1 MGFFRDVMEDIDSI
15 LKKDPA
21 ARTRLE
27 IFLCYPGIR
36 AVIWHRPAHW
46 MYNHNIKLLARM
58 LSQRVRRK
66 TGIEIHPGAK
76 IGRRCFI
83 DHGMAVVIGE
93 TTEIGDDVTI
103 YQAVTLGGTGKES
116 GKRHPTIGNNV
127 IISSGARVLGPF
139 TVGDNSKIGS
149 GAVVLN
155 EVPPNCT
162 VVGIPGRIVKRNNVL
177 IDDMNQIDLPDP
189 VKAELDC
196 LRRRIISLEDE
207 LNAHRAMD
215 ERLYGNCGDCGEC
228 DISVCSDSVINESE
242 NCEICGSCDLDG
254 GNVNSISRTRH
265 KIFRNP
271 DAKSISIKEH
281 ITK

>member
-1 MGFFRDVMEDIDSI
+1 MGFFRNVMEDIDSI
-15 LKKDPA
+15 LEKDPA
-21 ARTRLE
+21 ARTGLE

-149 GAVVLN
+149 G
-155 EVPPNCT
+155 E
-162 VVGIPGRIVKRNNVL
+162 
-177 IDDMNQIDLPDP
+177 
-189 VKAELDC
+189 
-196 LRRRIISLEDE
+196 
-207 LNAHRAMD
+207 
-215 ERLYGNCGDCGEC
+215 LYGCRNTRT
-228 DISVCSDSVINESE
+228 
-242 NCEICGSCDLDG
+242 
-254 GNVNSISRTRH
+254 NS
-265 KIFRNP
+265 
-271 DAKSISIKEH
+271 
-281 ITK
+281 

>member
-15 LKKDPA
+15 LEKDPA

-242 NCEICGSCDLDG
+242 NCEICGSCDFDG
-254 GNVNSISRTRH
+254 GNFNSISRTRH

>member
-1 MGFFRDVMEDIDSI
+1 MKFLSSITEDIDAV

-27 IFLCYPGIR
+27 ILICYPGIW
-36 AVIWHRPAHW
+36 AIIWHRPAHW
-46 MYNHNIKLLARM
+46 MYNHHMKLLARI

-93 TTEIGDDVTI
+93 TAEIGDDVTI
-103 YQAVTLGGTGKES
+103 YQAVTLGGTGKET

-149 GAVVLN
+149 GVVVLN

-162 VVGIPGRIVKRNNVL
+162 VVGIPGRVVKRNNVL
-177 IDDMNQIDLPDP
+177 VDDMNQIDLPDP
-189 VKAELDC
+189 VKTELDC
-196 LRRRIISLEDE
+196 LRRRIRNLEEE
-207 LNAHRAMD
+207 LRNHQAMD
-215 ERLYGNCGDCGEC
+215 MQNHECMYC
-228 DISVCSDSVINESE
+228 DISECADFDEDKGTFERQSDCI
-242 NCEICGSCDLDG
+242 ICGSCDIDAEKVIDN
-254 GNVNSISRTRH
+254 GNILSGIR
-265 KIFRNP
+265 KP
-271 DAKSISIKEH
+271 DNY
-281 ITK
+281 

>member
-1 MGFFRDVMEDIDSI
+1 MGFFRNVMEDIDSI
-15 LKKDPA
+15 LEKDPA

-196 LRRRIISLEDE
+196 LRRRIISLEEE

-228 DISVCSDSVINESE
+228 DISVCSDSVINEYE

-265 KIFRNP
+265 EIFRNP

>member
-15 LKKDPA
+15 LEKDPA

-189 VKAELDC
+189 IKAELDC

>member
-15 LKKDPA
+15 LEKDPA

-228 DISVCSDSVINESE
+228 DISVCSDSVINEYE

-265 KIFRNP
+265 EIFRNP

>member
-15 LKKDPA
+15 LEKDPA

-265 KIFRNP
+265 EIFRNP